1 MLNDDLSS
9 KILTVG
15 CDYKNPKGGVAQVL
29 WNYSHYIFPEF
40 KCIINSGSKNK
51 IINIFIGVNAL
62 VRTIITL
69 IKDSKIK
76 IIHTHTAS
84 YNSFWRSSLFI
95 NVAKLF
101 NKKVILHIHGGGFKR
116 FYASSPKKIS
126 KILNNCDTLIVLSEN
141 WRNYFQNIVSNPNIE
156 IANNIVPFPSI
167 NKTPLHKISTIH
179 LLFLGQIS
187 EEKGIFDLLS
197 VIIDNK
203 SSFKNKICLHIG
215 GIGNI
220 QKLTE
225 TIENNGISDIVK
237 YVGWISGDEKINIL
251 NSSDI
256 FILPSYVEGLP
267 VSILEAM
274 SYKMPIISTPVGGIP
289 EIVKDNING
298 YLIKPGDKNGLSWAI
313 NDLIN
318 NPSKIA
324 QMGDESY
331 NLVSP
336 YFPNYIENQ
345 LENIYSKLL

>member
-1 MLNDDLSS
+1 MLSDNLSS
-9 KILTVG
+9 KILTIG
-15 CDYKNPKGGVAQVL
+15 CDYRYPKGGVAQVM

-116 FYASSPKKIS
+116 FYASSPKIIS
-126 KILNNCDTLIVLSEN
+126 KTLNNCDTLIVLSEN
-141 WRNYFQNIVSNPNIE
+141 WKNYFQNIVSNPNIE
-156 IANNIVPFPSI
+156 IVNNIVPFPSI

-203 SSFKNKICLHIG
+203 SSLKNKICLHIG
-215 GIGNI
+215 GIGKI

-256 FILPSYVEGLP
+256 FILPSYIEGLP

-336 YFPNYIENQ
+336 YFPNCIENQ
-345 LENIYSKLL
+345 LIEIYNKLL